1 MNFEELVNNRKTE
14 RLLKHDR
21 IIFFIILAHL
31 PVTAFLIPIGY
42 DTMGFA
48 VVASLLVGVV
58 TAAAYFL
65 VRGSRLFGILAG
77 VILMLISAIMI
88 QTQLGRIEMHFHI
101 FSALALLLIYRDWA
115 TVVAAAAT
123 IAVHHLLMTAL
134 QLGGV
139 QIGDMPLMVFNYDCS
154 WGIAFLHAAFVV
166 FESAILIY
174 YTIIMK
180 REEVTGLQL
189 IAAVTEVDRDHNLA
203 VRLPASENDDV
214 ASAFNNMLSNF
225 ENLVGSLK
233 ATSSNLSSAAQKMI
247 GNTGQVSDNISVQ
260 HEQIEHAVTAM
271 TEMSKTIHDVALN
284 SQQASASASE
294 ADNEAAKG
302 AQLVNDAV
310 SKTHELLDSMNTA
323 SGAMGQLESNVGNI
337 GTVVDVIRGISEQT
351 NLLALNAA
359 IEAARAGEQGRGFAV
374 VADEVRTLAQRTQES
389 TQEIQDIIESLQAV
403 TGKAV
408 SSINTGQEQT
418 DQTSEEIIEAG
429 SALDTI
435 VGAVS
440 QISNMN
446 IQIATAAEEQ
456 AAVADS
462 ISENIS
468 KISESSN
475 QSVERVSDN
484 QAFAQ
489 QFQEMSEELDQQIN
503 VYRVSQ

>member
-1 MNFEELVNNRKTE
+1 MNFDEMIASMRKE
-14 RLLKHDR
+14 SLLKHDKL
-21 IIFFIILAHL
+21 IFYIILAHL
-31 PVTAFLIPIGY
+31 PITMFLIPIGY

-48 VVASLLVGVV
+48 VVASLLVGGA
-58 TAAAYFL
+58 TAAAYYL
-65 VRGSRLFGILAG
+65 VRGTRLFGILAG
-77 VILMLISAIMI
+77 VILMMISAIMI

-101 FSALALLLIYRDWA
+101 FSAIALMLLYRDWA
-115 TVVAAAAT
+115 TVVAAAGT
-123 IAVHHLLMTAL
+123 IAVHHLLMTGL

-139 QIGDMPLMVFNYDCS
+139 HIGDMPLMVYNYDCS

-166 FESAILIY
+166 FEAAILIY
-174 YTIIMK
+174 FTIIMR
-180 REEVTGLQL
+180 REEMTGLQL
-189 IAAVTEVDRDHNLA
+189 IAAVTEVDREHNLA
-203 VRLPASENDDV
+203 IRIPGGDNDDV
-214 ASAFNNMLSNF
+214 AAAFNNMLGNF
-225 ENLVGSLK
+225 QSLVGNLK
-233 ATSSNLSSAAQKMI
+233 VTSSSLASASRQMI
-247 GNTGQVSDNISVQ
+247 GNTQQVSDNISIQ

-294 ADNEAAKG
+294 ADNEASKG

-310 SKTHELLDSMNTA
+310 SKTRELLESMNTA
-323 SGAMGQLESNVGNI
+323 SDAMNQLESNVGNI

-389 TQEIQDIIESLQAV
+389 TEEIQDIIESLQSV

-418 DQTSEEIIEAG
+418 DKTSEEIIEAG
-429 SALDTI
+429 GALDTI

-440 QISNMN
+440 SISSMN
-446 IQIATAAEEQ
+446 IQIATAAEQQ

-468 KISESSN
+468 NISDSST
-475 QSVERVSDN
+475 QSVEKVTSN

-489 QFQEMSEELDQQIN
+489 QFQSMSEELDKQIN
-503 VYRVSQ
+503 VYRVE